1 MSIDIFCGDMWHMLS
16 VQFLKCPNH
25 FLKKTLTFL
34 NLIFCMNWPLIYII
48 LLLCLRE
55 GGSHFISEVTIFLI
69 HKLARHAVSK
79 LIQIKPVLQYLAI
92 LCSTGKG
99 YVHYC
104 PHLLGYNVMGCNGTL
119 QLKSLYEMAYL
130 EYNTITMFEGR
141 WVMQITA
148 LSTRDVMAHYCPRP
162 TGSGSNVP
170 LHPSC
175 FGQ

>member
-1 MSIDIFCGDMWHMLS
+1 MSVDIFCGDMWHMLS
-16 VQFLKCPNH
+16 AQFLKCPNH

-104 PHLLGYNVMGCNGTL
+104 PHLLGY
-119 QLKSLYEMAYL
+119 
-130 EYNTITMFEGR
+130 
-141 WVMQITA
+141 
-148 LSTRDVMAHYCPRP
+148 DVMEHYSSNLCMKWPIQNIILLLCSREG
-162 TGSGSNVP
+162 GSCR
-170 LHPSC
+170 LLPSAL
-175 FGQ
+175 GM